1 MDKNSISR
9 GVCIAG
15 GLVIGWLLIK
25 YLLPVLLPFGAGLL
39 LALGAEP
46 AAGWAIQRLKLP
58 RWAAAGL
65 GVSLTLLILAGFVSI
80 LGLMGARALSQ
91 LAEKLPDL
99 QDTTTQLQGVLRSS
113 VSGLPEGIQPLANRA
128 VEGLLDSGNQLVSQA
143 GQRLPEF
150 LSSAVGWVSQG
161 ALGVGTGLLS
171 AFLFSARLPAL
182 KSLPQKYIPEQFRK
196 KIVPAFG
203 RARAALGGWLKA
215 QGKLCG
221 ITFCILL
228 AGFFLLQIP
237 YAPLWAAAVAVVDA
251 IPILGTGTV
260 LLPWALV
267 CLLQHNH
274 LRSIGLLCLYGAAT
288 LTRTVLEPR
297 LVGRQLGLDPLV
309 TLLTLYIGFRFWGIL
324 GMLLAPMLAAGI
336 AAALSA
342 KAASDPS

>member
-1 MDKNSISR
+1 MDKNNIYR

-15 GLVIGWLLIK
+15 GLVIGWLLLK
-25 YLLPVLLPFGAGLL
+25 HLLPVLLPFGAGLL

-46 AAGWAIQRLKLP
+46 AVRWATGRLKLP
-58 RWAAAGL
+58 RWAATGF
-65 GVSLTLLILAGFVSI
+65 GVSLTLLILAGLVSI
-80 LGLMGARALSQ
+80 LGLLGAKAVTQ
-91 LAEKLPDL
+91 LAGRLPDL
-99 QDTTTQLQGVLRSS
+99 QNTTTQLQGVLRSS
-113 VSGLPEGIQPLANRA
+113 VANLPEGIQPLADRA

-143 GQRLPEF
+143 GQRLPIF
-150 LSSAVGWVSQG
+150 LSSLVSWLSEG
-161 ALGVGTGLLS
+161 ALGVGMGLFS
-171 AFLFSARLPAL
+171 AFLFSARLPKLKTLPKKYLPEKFRQQILPAL
-182 KSLPQKYIPEQFRK
+182 NR
-196 KIVPAFG
+196 G
-203 RARAALGGWLKA
+203 RAALGGWLKA

-228 AGFFLLQIP
+228 AGFLLLQIP

-251 IPILGTGTV
+251 IPILGTGAV

-274 LRSIGLLCLYGAAT
+274 LRSIGLLCLYGVAA

-309 TLLTLYIGFRFWGIL
+309 TLLSLYVGFRFWGIF

-342 KAASDPS
+342 KATSSDP

>member
-1 MDKNSISR
+1 MDKNNLYR
-9 GVCIAG
+9 GIWVAAG
-15 GLVIGWLLIK
+15 LAIGWLVLR

-46 AAGWAIQRLKLP
+46 AVSWSTQRLRLP
-58 RWAAAGL
+58 RWAASGL
-65 GVSLTLLILAGFVSI
+65 GVSLTLLILTGFVGL
-80 LGLMGARALSQ
+80 LGLLGARALTQ
-91 LAEKLPDL
+91 LAGKLPDL
-99 QDTTTQLQGVLRSS
+99 ENTTTHLQGVLRSS

-143 GQRLPEF
+143 GQRLPGF
-150 LSSAVGWVSQG
+150 LSSLIGKLSQG
-161 ALGVGTGLLS
+161 ALGVGTGLFS
-171 AFLFSARLPAL
+171 AFLFSARLPKL
-182 KSLPQKYIPEQFRK
+182 KALPQAYFPESFRQK
-196 KIVPAFG
+196 FLPALHRG
-203 RARAALGGWLKA
+203 RAALGGWLKA

-228 AGFFLLQIP
+228 AGFLLLKIP
-237 YAPLWAAAVAVVDA
+237 FAPLWAAAVAVVDA

-274 LRSIGLLCLYGAAT
+274 LRSVGLLCLYGVAA

-309 TLLTLYIGFRFWGIL
+309 TLLSLYVGFRFWGIF

-342 KAASDPS
+342 RAASSDP